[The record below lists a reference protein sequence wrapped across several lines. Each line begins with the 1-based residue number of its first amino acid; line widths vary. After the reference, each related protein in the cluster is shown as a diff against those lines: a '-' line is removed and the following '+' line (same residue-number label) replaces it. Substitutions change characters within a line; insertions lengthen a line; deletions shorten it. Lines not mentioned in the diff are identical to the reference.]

1 MRIPA
6 LLLTL
11 SLVACSS
18 SDDAPGGDGADAGYG
33 ASWTVD
39 WGPVTVASGMEDTR
53 CVVKRVGNDGPIR
66 IGKMVNELGPA
77 SHHMVVYRLSEGE
90 EILEPQPCTPFVDVL
105 DPSRGAPLA
114 VTQKESEVIT
124 LPPGVAYTLAA
135 DQLVRIEMHF
145 INTGDQDIDVTAS
158 TTLVEI
164 PEDDFQF
171 EADFLFIG
179 NPDIEIGPHSEFTV
193 GPSFLPLPE
202 ELADIHVFAIT
213 GHEHQWGTGVEVAL
227 AEAEAGPDEMVYSP
241 DPFLWNEPETT
252 YHRPALDIPAGAGFR
267 FTCTYYNDSN
277 DTVDFGES
285 ANDEMCFFW
294 AYYYPSHGAKVCA
307 HSDEYN
313 VDLCCPGSAL
323 CSYLE
328 DVLNQ

>member
-18 SDDAPGGDGADAGYG
+18 SDDEPEGPGEPVYG
-33 ASWTVD
+33 EEWTVD

-66 IGKMVNELGPA
+66 IGKMVNELGDA

-90 EILEPQPCTPFVDVL
+90 EILEPTPCTPFVDVL

-114 VTQKESEVIT
+114 VTQKESEVIE
-124 LPPGVAYTLAA
+124 LPPGVAYTLAP
-135 DQLVRIEMHF
+135 DQLVRIEMHY
-145 INTGDQDIDVTAS
+145 INTGDQDVEVAAS

-164 PEDDFQF
+164 PDEDFQY

-179 NPDIEIGPHSEFTV
+179 NPDIEIGPHAEFTL
-193 GPSFLPLPE
+193 GPSFLPLPD

-227 AEAEAGPDEMVYSP
+227 AESEAGPDEMVYSP

-252 YHRPALDIPAGAGFR
+252 YHEPALDIPGGSGFR

-307 HSDEYN
+307 HSDQYN
-313 VDLCCPGSAL
+313 VDLCCPGSSL

-328 DVLNQ
+328 DFLQQ

>member
-6 LLLTL
+6 LFVTLL
-11 SLVACSS
+11 LVACSS
-18 SDDAPGGDGADAGYG
+18 SDDEPEGPGDPVYG
-33 ASWTVD
+33 TEWTVD
-39 WGPVTVASGMEDTR
+39 WGPVTVAAGMEDTR
-53 CVVKRVGNDGPIR
+53 CVVKRVGNDGPIH
-66 IGKMVNELGPA
+66 IGKMVNELGSA

-90 EILEPQPCTPFVDVL
+90 EVLEPQPCTPFVDVL

-114 VTQKESEVIT
+114 VTQKESETIT
-124 LPPGVAYTLAA
+124 LPTGVAYTLAP
-135 DQLVRIEMHF
+135 DQLVRIEMHY
-145 INTGDQDIDVTAS
+145 INTSDADVEVSAS

-164 PEDDFQF
+164 PDEDFQY

-179 NPDIEIGPHSEFTV
+179 NPDIEIAPHSDFTV

-202 ELADIHVFAIT
+202 DLADIHVFAIT

-227 AEAEAGPDEMVYSP
+227 APAEAGPDEMVYAP

-252 YHRPALDIPAGAGFR
+252 YHAPALDIPSGAGFR
-267 FTCTYYNDSN
+267 FTCDYYNGSDA
-277 DTVDFGES
+277 TVDFGES

-294 AYYYPSHGAKVCA
+294 AYYYPSKGAKVCA
-307 HSDEYN
+307 HSDQYN

-328 DVLNQ
+328 DFLNQ